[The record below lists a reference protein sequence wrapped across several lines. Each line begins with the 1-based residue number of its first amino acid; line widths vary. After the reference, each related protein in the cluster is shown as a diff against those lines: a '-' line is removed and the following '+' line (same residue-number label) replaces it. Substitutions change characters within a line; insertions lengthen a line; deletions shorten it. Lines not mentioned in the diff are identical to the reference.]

1 MKVIQFPKKDL
12 HWLDCESTN
21 DHLMD
26 IAQHTLDRIADELNE
41 TAKNEGE
48 FREQLI
54 FILEQLS
61 GIAEDLKEAS
71 SVI

>member
-1 MKVIQFPKKDL
+1 MKVIQFQERFYL
-12 HWLDCESTN
+12 VGLASAMTT
-21 DHLMD
+21 MD

-71 SVI
+71 VI